1 MKKYLIAIVVA
12 SIFSGPAL
20 AYDKALAESYEK
32 FFSVRVSKIIDGFT
46 PVFNH
51 II

>member
-1 MKKYLIAIVVA
+1 LTTR
-12 SIFSGPAL
+12 PA
-20 AYDKALAESYEK
+20 ACRERR
-32 FFSVRVSKIIDGFT
+32 VRVSKIIDGFT

>member
-1 MKKYLIAIVVA
+1 MPSKAE
-12 SIFSGPAL
+12 S
-20 AYDKALAESYEK
+20 KALANYWQQQLEAWQL
-32 FFSVRVSKIIDGFT
+32 RVSKIIDGFT